1 MKARQDEQAKVTAA
15 REEARKRREG
25 ADYKTPE
32 ERASSSRAIKSSS
45 QQVSEDSNDSPARVV
60 EGDDGKFDPHVDY
73 YAVLDLPCSAAS
85 KEIVAAYRKA
95 ALGMHPD
102 KYKNESEEQQAA
114 IAKKFQEVS
123 KAYRVLQDEE
133 MRGAYDKCRDYMQA
147 NPDKPNSLPI
157 ASLTKEEQAMVM
169 RGAGE
174 LSRLKRMGPKLKKH
188 DDLQQR
194 VVLTLEELHFG
205 CTKEVAVARQRVD
218 YSGKR
223 FVSEKVFHLV
233 VKRGTKE
240 GCVMRFEGE
249 GEETVDT
256 HAGDLVFV
264 VGVAPHPVWRR
275 CGERG
280 GLEVFVNVYEEAAA
294 EEGGEGEDDK
304 TSKPGFRVFS
314 VIELETIGRK
324 QCTLVLRGVYEA
336 LVRGGCGGTWE
347 RVVVG
352 QGLFDGVGRPAGD
365 LKVSARFLPL
375 FLEEA
380 RVRGGGR
387 VRGCVRE
394 GGVLVLGGSEDVV
407 GASVLGGWVVH
418 RVRHRIEA
426 GAMIEGGGGG
436 EGGRR
441 PRVLVIDICGGDGS
455 SFSAPSSASLDAL
468 RRIFDASYAACT
480 VVSVDPHRGLLDDA
494 VFATSAPF
502 DVVVLN
508 HAVLRTSSSST
519 NREATMA
526 SVRTHMTD
534 VMALVGLHHMRGA
547 DIVAIEGAV
556 ELLGRGR
563 GVQEE
568 EKPSYTP
575 ILPFYQLRAGGSTN
589 NAGFDDVIAAIAA
602 DQTTH
607 ATCVGVLDGSAYT
620 IDPITGEA
628 EMIIAPH
635 RDALV
640 KKAAW
645 DDGDA
650 NEADDDFGF
659 IVAYTS

>member
-1 MKARQDEQAKVTAA
+1 M
-15 REEARKRREG
+15 
-25 ADYKTPE
+25 
-32 ERASSSRAIKSSS
+32 
-45 QQVSEDSNDSPARVV
+45 
-60 EGDDGKFDPHVDY
+60 
-73 YAVLDLPCSAAS
+73 
-85 KEIVAAYRKA
+85 
-95 ALGMHPD
+95 
-102 KYKNESEEQQAA
+102 
-114 IAKKFQEVS
+114 
-123 KAYRVLQDEE
+123 
-133 MRGAYDKCRDYMQA
+133 
-147 NPDKPNSLPI
+147 
-157 ASLTKEEQAMVM
+157 
-169 RGAGE
+169 
-174 LSRLKRMGPKLKKH
+174 
-188 DDLQQR
+188 
-194 VVLTLEELHFG
+194 
-205 CTKEVAVARQRVD
+205 
-218 YSGKR
+218 
-223 FVSEKVFHLV
+223 
-233 VKRGTKE
+233 
-240 GCVMRFEGE
+240 
-249 GEETVDT
+249 
-256 HAGDLVFV
+256 
-264 VGVAPHPVWRR
+264 
-275 CGERG
+275 
-280 GLEVFVNVYEEAAA
+280 
-294 EEGGEGEDDK
+294 
-304 TSKPGFRVFS
+304 
-314 VIELETIGRK
+314 
-324 QCTLVLRGVYEA
+324 
-336 LVRGGCGGTWE
+336 
-347 RVVVG
+347 
-352 QGLFDGVGRPAGD
+352 
-365 LKVSARFLPL
+365 
-375 FLEEA
+375 
-380 RVRGGGR
+380 
-387 VRGCVRE
+387 RGCVRE
-394 GGVLVLGGSEDVV
+394 GGVVVLGGSEDVV

-426 GAMIEGGGGG
+426 GAMMEGGGEGEGEG

-441 PRVLVIDICGGDGS
+441 PRVLVIDICGGDGDGS

-480 VVSVDPHRGLLDDA
+480 VVPVDAHRGLLDDA

-526 SVRTHMTD
+526 SVRAHMTD

-563 GVQEE
+563 GVQEGGE
-568 EKPSYTP
+568 EEEEPSYTP
-575 ILPFYQLRAGGSTN
+575 ILPFYQLRAGGATN

-635 RDALV
+635 RDALI